1 MSNSEKV
8 AVVTGASRG
17 IGAGI
22 VERFLDNGYR
32 VVACSRNIT
41 RSGRPDLVQ
50 VAGDVSRPETA
61 RLAIN
66 AARERFG
73 RLDTLVNNA
82 GAFLAKPFTEY
93 TEGEFDNL
101 VQVNIGGFFHI
112 SQLAIAQM
120 LRQASGHIINITSSL
135 LAEQPVKGLPA
146 ALTAIT
152 KGGVNAATR
161 SLAIEYA
168 DKGIRVN
175 AVAPGA
181 VRTPMHAPESYGFL
195 ATMHPIGRIGEI
207 EDIVDAVLYLD
218 NASFVT
224 GEILHVDGG
233 ANAGRW

>member
-1 MSNSEKV
+1 MSSSEKV

-22 VERFLDNGYR
+22 VEKLLDDGYR
-32 VVACSRNIT
+32 VVACSRHIT
-41 RSGRPDLVQ
+41 SRGRPDLVE
-50 VAGDVSRPETA
+50 VAGDISRPETA
-61 RLAIN
+61 RLLIRTAS
-66 AARERFG
+66 ERFG

-82 GAFLAKPFTEY
+82 GAFLSKPFTQY
-93 TEGEFDNL
+93 TEGEFASL
-101 VQVNIGGFFHI
+101 VQTNIGGFFHI

-152 KGGVNAATR
+152 KGAVNAATR

-175 AVAPGA
+175 AIAPGA
-181 VRTPMHAPESYGFL
+181 VRTPMHAPDSHAFL
-195 ATMHPIGRIGEI
+195 ATMHPMGRIGEVH
-207 EDIVDAVLYLD
+207 DIVDAVHYLD

>member
-8 AVVTGASRG
+8 AVVTGASQG

-22 VERFLDNGYR
+22 VEKLLDNGYR

-41 RSGRPDLVQ
+41 SSGRPDLVE
-50 VAGDVSRPETA
+50 VAGDVARPETA
-61 RLAIN
+61 RLVIQ

-82 GAFLAKPFTEY
+82 GAFLSKPFTEY
-93 TEGEFDNL
+93 TESEFANL
-101 VQVNIGGFFHI
+101 VQVNMGGFFHI

-181 VRTPMHAPESYGFL
+181 VRTPMHAPESHGFL